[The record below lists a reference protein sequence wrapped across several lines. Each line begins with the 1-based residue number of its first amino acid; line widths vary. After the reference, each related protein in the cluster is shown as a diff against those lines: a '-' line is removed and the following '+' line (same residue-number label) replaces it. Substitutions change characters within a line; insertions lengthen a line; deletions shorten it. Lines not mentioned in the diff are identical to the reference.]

1 MIWIKYNSKL
11 GEITAEGHSS
21 AAPIGQDIV
30 CAAVSTAMDMIAVQ
44 LPWHRM
50 ELQQQEGF
58 QRIRCRGVRA
68 RHIFSRGLSYL
79 AAIARE
85 YPDQVR
91 VVRK

>member
-1 MIWIKYNSKL
+1 MIWIKYDAKR
-11 GEITAEGHSS
+11 GELVAEGHSS

-30 CAAVSTAMDMIAVQ
+30 CAAVSTAMDMITVM
-44 LPWHRM
+44 LPWHKM
-50 ELQQQEGF
+50 EMQQSDGYQV
-58 QRIRCRGVRA
+58 IRCKGGRA
-68 RHIFSRGLSYL
+68 RQGFSCGVSYL